1 MKRIGFVMKVRE
13 GKMEEYKEHH
23 KRVWPELLEAHRRT
37 GWHNYSLFMRE
48 DGLVFGYFE
57 TPESHQAAVVSSQE
71 SGVGADLGI
80 CPKGEHSGSP
90 LLFEKIP
97 AVDAIEREEI
107 NAKWDEFME
116 PYLEAVNAATGEI
129 MIELERVF
137 HLD

>member
-1 MKRIGFVMKVRE
+1 MKVRE

-57 TPESHQAAVVSSQE
+57 TPESYQAAVE
-71 SGVGADLGI
+71 
-80 CPKGEHSGSP
+80 
-90 LLFEKIP
+90 
-97 AVDAIEREEI
+97 AIEREEI
-107 NAKWDEFME
+107 NARWDVFME

-129 MIELERVF
+129 MIEIERVF